1 VANELISHTGSKLDA
16 SRESATAAAAAPTV
30 DVASTNITTP
40 PNSAFRYETTTVI
53 DHVPMQVPLRLSLWR
68 IAQLFARLRFR
79 LFKNSFR
86 GGAKS
91 WYPAALGIV
100 GAIVLGGF
108 GIAAALVELSKP
120 GIERATVVATCVVSF
135 FAVVTLIGP
144 IVLISADDSL
154 SPQRLAPYPFTRAER
169 LVGLLAAA
177 VVSPLPF
184 ALGLCGIAAGFA
196 LTHRGEGLLLG
207 VPSIVGCW
215 LLLIAL
221 SKIIPTALAKLA
233 QSRRGRDLSMVL
245 GGLVGMTGWLWGR
258 LSDLISRYGFERFAR
273 LSRFLRWSPP
283 GAFARSLILSG
294 SGSFSKALPFFA
306 VGLVGLVGALG
317 LWWLALGTAEGSAQ
331 GSAEG
336 AFAIPA
342 SDTLRPGGLAGGHRK
357 RTRSKT
363 VPSQPLS
370 APTYREEGLF
380 AGLLRFLP
388 HTPLGAIAARELLYI
403 VRHPRQRV
411 AIASTLVLAVV
422 VPIVNASNGKR
433 SPEFTLIGSSAALL
447 GALSAMNQVGI
458 EGKALWIHLLSGVS
472 PTTYLRGKN
481 LALFVYLVPMVLITP
496 TMLAFL
502 TNGWAFLPAA
512 YLAGFGALGVGIGLG
527 TINSVKAP
535 IPVPDSP
542 NPFAGVSGQGCIAA
556 LWMFGSLIVTVIA
569 MLPVA
574 IALALTYKHPLL
586 RILAA
591 TFGIGYGMLVWRLS
605 VHYAA
610 KKMAG
615 REPELQA
622 QVTPLG

>member
-1 VANELISHTGSKLDA
+1 VANELIPHSGSAIDTSQECALALDIA
-16 SRESATAAAAAPTV
+16 SDNTNLVNTFRQETA
-30 DVASTNITTP
+30 
-40 PNSAFRYETTTVI
+40 TVI
-53 DHVPMQVPLRLSLWR
+53 DHAPMQVPLRLSLWR

-91 WYPAALGIV
+91 WYPAVLGIV
-100 GAIVLGGF
+100 GALVLGGF
-108 GIAAALVELSKP
+108 GITAALIELSRP
-120 GIERATVVATCVVSF
+120 GIERATVIAVCVVSF
-135 FAVVTLIGP
+135 LAVITLIGP

-154 SPQRLAPYPFTRAER
+154 SPQRLAAYPFTRAER

-184 ALGLCGIAAGFA
+184 AMGLCGIAAGFA
-196 LTHRGEGLLLG
+196 LMRRGEGLLLG

-283 GAFARSLILSG
+283 GAFARSLVLSG
-294 SGSFSKALPFFA
+294 RGSLSRALPFFG
-306 VGLVGLVGALG
+306 VGLVGLAGALG
-317 LWWLALGTAEGSAQ
+317 LWWLALG
-331 GSAEG
+331 SAEG
-336 AFAIPA
+336 GSEGAPAVPA
-342 SDTLRPGGLAGGHRK
+342 SDALKPAGPFGGRRSNSRSNSRSKAI
-357 RTRSKT
+357 SKT
-363 VPSQPLS
+363 VGQSQPLS
-370 APTYREEGLF
+370 AHTHQEEGLF
-380 AGLLRFLP
+380 AGPLRFLP

-403 VRHPRQRV
+403 LRHPRQRV
-411 AIASTLVLAVV
+411 AIASTLVLAVI

-472 PTTYLRGKN
+472 PATYLRGKN
-481 LALFVYLVPMVLITP
+481 LALFTYLVPMVLITP
-496 TMLAFL
+496 TTLAFL
-502 TNGWAFLPAA
+502 TGGWAFLPAA

-542 NPFAGVSGQGCIAA
+542 NPFAGVSGQGCIAG
-556 LWMFGSLIVTVIA
+556 LWMFGSLIVTVIV

-574 IALALTYKHPLL
+574 IALALTYKHAML
-586 RILAA
+586 RLLAA
-591 TFGIGYGMLVWRLS
+591 IFGIGYGVLVWRLS
-605 VHYAA
+605 VRYAA
-610 KKMAG
+610 KKMVG